1 MKIYEIISEQQIQE
15 GLAADILGG
24 IGSLGFKAA
33 KALKGDTPLIKQGAQ
48 ELADFA
54 KSRNI
59 TIAKAA
65 EEKAAIDA
73 AKVNSYAR
81 RTGVTPAEAAKQ
93 LGHRPDL
100 DAKILAQ
107 AKTDSGLRTLGLDK
121 IVGMG
126 KLEMVKE
133 GGKKLAS
140 LGFDAAYLY
149 ELWQPALEYYN
160 HMTDAEEWVKAGKI
174 PPGYEQ
180 FTDVGEWYNAYRQRE
195 MQILIGREVA
205 NFAVGKIAK
214 IPGKIFGGFLT
225 KLGAEKLGGAVSG
238 LGNKVVGTVAL
249 SMFNNSDVAKGI
261 AETMAGSF
269 FGIQDF
275 IGAKGVQV
283 LDALTPD
290 FMKSVKQGP
299 TGDKPSTDKTTVD
312 KTDDT
317 PADTSKANQGQGAT
331 PSATKPGPASG
342 QPELLSGFK
351 LAPNASPIA
360 QWKDIGTGW
369 MQDPKTGQRALKA
382 QLN

>member
-1 MKIYEIISEQQIQE
+1 MKIYEIISEQQTQE

-33 KALKGDTPLIKQGAQ
+33 KAFHGDEPLIKKGAQ

-54 KSRNI
+54 KTRN
-59 TIAKAA
+59 TTVAAAAKDLAKKDAA
-65 EEKAAIDA
+65 EIAHYAEKY
-73 AKVNSYAR
+73 KVS
-81 RTGVTPAEAAKQ
+81 PEEAAKA
-93 LGHRPDL
+93 LNKRPDL
-100 DAKILAQ
+100 ADKVLAQ
-107 AKTDSGLRTLGLDK
+107 AKTDSGLRTVGLGKL
-121 IVGMG
+121 VGMG
-126 KLEMVKE
+126 KLEMIKE

-149 ELWQPALEYYN
+149 ELWSPALEYYN
-160 HMTDAEEWVKAGKI
+160 HMKDAEEWVKAGKI

-180 FTDVGEWYNAYRQRE
+180 FKDVTEWYNAYRQRE
-195 MQILIGREVA
+195 MQILIGREIS
-205 NFAVGKIAK
+205 NFAVAKIAK
-214 IPGKIFGGFLT
+214 IPGNILGGFFT
-225 KLGAEKLGGAVSG
+225 KMGAEKLGKAVSG
-238 LGNKVVGTVAL
+238 LGNQLVGTVAL

-261 AETMAGSF
+261 AEGMAGSF

-275 IGAKGVQV
+275 VGAKGVQV
-283 LDALTPD
+283 LDALTPE

-299 TGDKPSTDKTTVD
+299 VT
-312 KTDDT
+312 T
-317 PADTSKANQGQGAT
+317 PATTPDSTPAASGTTPTPTNGTPATTPAAGQGAT
-331 PSATKPGPASG
+331 PTAAGG

>member
-1 MKIYEIISEQQIQE
+1 MKIYEIISEQQTQE

-107 AKTDSGLRTLGLDK
+107 AKTDSGLRTLGLGK

-126 KLEMVKE
+126 KLEMIKE
-133 GGKKLAS
+133 AGKTLAS
-140 LGFDAAYLY
+140 LGLDAAYLY
-149 ELWQPALEYYN
+149 ELWQPALDYYN
-160 HMTDAEEWVKAGKI
+160 HMSDAEEWVKAGKI

-180 FTDVGEWYNAYRQRE
+180 FTDVAEWYNAYRQRE
-195 MQILIGREVA
+195 MQILIGKEVA
-205 NFAVGKIAK
+205 NFAVAKISK
-214 IPGKIFGGFLT
+214 IPGKI
-225 KLGAEKLGGAVSG
+225 LGGLLGKFGSKELAPALASLGGKLTGTAG
-238 LGNKVVGTVAL
+238 LA
-249 SMFNNSDVAKGI
+249 MFNDSDVAKNI
-261 AETMAGSF
+261 AEAMAGNF
-269 FGIQDF
+269 FGIQGF
-275 IGAKGVQV
+275 IGAKAVQA
-283 LDALTPD
+283 LDALTPE

-299 TGDKPSTDKTTVD
+299 TGDKPTGDKPTGD
-312 KTDDT
+312 KPTGNK
-317 PADTSKANQGQGAT
+317 PSAGQGAT
-331 PSATKPGPASG
+331 PSATPGTTPAAGG